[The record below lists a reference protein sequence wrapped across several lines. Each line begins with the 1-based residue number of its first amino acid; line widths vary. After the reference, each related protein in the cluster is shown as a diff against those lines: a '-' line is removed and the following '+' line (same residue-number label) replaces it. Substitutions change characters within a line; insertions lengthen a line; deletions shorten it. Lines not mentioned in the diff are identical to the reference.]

1 MTSIVDPEAHFS
13 QRCSEVGLSDPGA
26 QAVINAGFSTLGRL
40 AFGVG
45 QPGTAV
51 TTQESERF
59 ANNILGGMASMRD
72 VAALRRLLFEAQT
85 MVMAQL
91 REQVSNPEAAATR
104 KNPPVER
111 ESKMRQ
117 LKARLP
123 RLLIQG
129 QIEPS
134 HALLTLVTQMWENK
148 QLQYI
153 PVERLT
159 SREYEVMRSKS
170 TKQLQIDPD
179 KLLVKEEAKVP
190 DQTAST
196 ELQVLEA
203 LKRRGVAFAFIDCMS
218 WDCHETY
225 LQMLFNRL
233 RVDPRCNRY
242 CGPIVKPSW
251 L

>member
-1 MTSIVDPEAHFS
+1 MITRSVKIRFHYCRSLLMTLVLIFQFS
-13 QRCSEVGLSDPGA
+13 SNIRQWPRSLTQRPISLSSEVGLSDPGT

-59 ANNILGGMASMRD
+59 ANNILGGMATMRD
-72 VAALRRLLFEAQT
+72 IAALRRLLFEAQT

-104 KNPPVER
+104 KIPPVAR

-123 RLLIQG
+123 GLLIQG

-148 QLQYI
+148 
-153 PVERLT
+153 
-159 SREYEVMRSKS
+159 
-170 TKQLQIDPD
+170 
-179 KLLVKEEAKVP
+179 
-190 DQTAST
+190 
-196 ELQVLEA
+196 
-203 LKRRGVAFAFIDCMS
+203 
-218 WDCHETY
+218 
-225 LQMLFNRL
+225 
-233 RVDPRCNRY
+233 
-242 CGPIVKPSW
+242 
-251 L
+251 